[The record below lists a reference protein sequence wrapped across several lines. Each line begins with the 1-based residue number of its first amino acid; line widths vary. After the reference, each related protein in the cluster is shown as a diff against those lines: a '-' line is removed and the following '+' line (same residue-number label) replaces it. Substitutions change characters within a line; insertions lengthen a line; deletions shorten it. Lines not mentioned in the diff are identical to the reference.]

1 MPDTVQPLTPDKTP
15 PETPATPPAD
25 YTDPPMFSAS
35 VEGLDLWVYPCGKER
50 LEALL
55 LLIDGAQHSLKL
67 CFYIYAKDD
76 AGRTVR
82 DALIRAAQRGVKATL
97 IVDGFGAEADA
108 RFFRDFTAAGGDFR
122 VFSSRKS
129 LRYLVRNHQKIAL
142 ADDARAIVGGF
153 NISDDYFAPPQEN
166 GWNDL
171 AVWLE
176 GRAVSPLVDWYD
188 NLLEWTDADGVE
200 WRHMR
205 HAVRDWDAGS
215 GAVRWLMGG
224 LTRQLSGWAR
234 NVGRDLDKGRRL
246 DLMMAYFSPPKRLLK
261 KITAIA
267 GRGEARLVMAGKSD
281 NAATIGASRS
291 LYRKLLRGGTEIYE
305 FDPCKMHTKLLVVD
319 DVVYLGSAN
328 FDMRSL
334 YINLEIVLRVEDAAF
349 AAKMREYIAGRLAA
363 SVHVTPELH
372 ARRGTFWN
380 RLRWKVSWWLVG
392 VADYT
397 VSRRLN
403 LGL

>member
-1 MPDTVQPLTPDKTP
+1 MTDALPQDTTGAAPPVP
-15 PETPATPPAD
+15 PEE
-25 YTDPPMFSAS
+25 YSDPPSFSAS
-35 VEGLDLWVYPCGKER
+35 VDGLDLWLYPRGGER

-55 LLIDGAQHSLKL
+55 ALVEGAKRSLKL
-67 CFYIYAKDD
+67 CFYIFAEDDVGKRMRSALTQAAK
-76 AGRTVR
+76 
-82 DALIRAAQRGVKATL
+82 RGVKATL

-122 VFSSRKS
+122 VFSSRAS
-129 LRYLVRNHQKIAL
+129 LRYLIRNHQKIAL

-153 NISDDYFAPPQEN
+153 NIADDYFAPPTDN

-188 NLLEWTDADGVE
+188 NLLEWTDSDGVE
-200 WRHMR
+200 WKHVR
-205 HAVRDWDAGS
+205 HAVREWDAGA

-224 LTRQLSGWAR
+224 PTRKLSSWAR
-234 NVGRDLDKGRRL
+234 TVGRDLENGRRL
-246 DLMMAYFSPPKRLLK
+246 DLMMAYFSPPKRLLR
-261 KITAIA
+261 KIGKIA
-267 GRGEARLVMAGKSD
+267 QRGQANLVMAGKSD

-291 LYRKLLRGGTEIYE
+291 LYDYLLHKGADVYE
-305 FDPCKMHTKLLVVD
+305 FDACKMHTKLLVLD
-319 DVVYLGSAN
+319 DAVYLGSAN

-349 AAKMREYIAGRLAA
+349 ADRMREFIASHLPA
-363 SVHVTPELH
+363 SLDVTPQVH
-372 ARRGTFWN
+372 RRRNTLWN
-380 RLRWKVSWWLVG
+380 RIRWNFSWFLVG
-392 VADYT
+392 VMDYT